1 MHRCMGKRRTLTW
14 LVVLAMPVLLVSYG
28 WFMNHRPALHVK
40 TERTFTDVLIQN
52 SDLSILDIC
61 METGF
66 SSSRYLNKLFE
77 EKMGCTAREYLK
89 TSKKPHLIDT
99 VLPTDNIQ
107 KRYSFEQSAFIL
119 QKVPD

>member
-28 WFMNHRPALHVK
+28 WFMNHRPALHVQAEW
-40 TERTFTDVLIQN
+40 TLTDALIQN